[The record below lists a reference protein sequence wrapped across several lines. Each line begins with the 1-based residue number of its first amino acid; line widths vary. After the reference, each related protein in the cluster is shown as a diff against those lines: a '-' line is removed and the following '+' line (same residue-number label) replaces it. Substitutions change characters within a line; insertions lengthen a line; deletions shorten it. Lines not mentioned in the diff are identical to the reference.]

1 MTDEFD
7 YEAEDEFIERDDEH
21 PGKARV
27 ADLRSMND
35 EILNKHRNTMLKGIN
50 ASLADGKLSEILD
63 LPILT
68 EQLLH
73 TDIHVTDMK
82 FYNLN
87 RTDMLAD
94 IRFWTE
100 LMVMDKGKEISVAE
114 DLGCTLW
121 FSFCKKRISCV
132 YKGTWDLFNAPAR
145 QMFPELSPYLSVIV
159 EKSVKESRADQFW
172 MRYCKTA
179 LNAPY
184 LRTPETLAAAMGLQI
199 DKTSETMARSSC
211 LYFRKKRE
219 KVFQQPECGDAE
231 IKEMETVIPA
241 DTIIIEVNDK
251 GNSIAPTLD
260 LFTHCVRY
268 EYQYKFFMLQG
279 MDRDALSDL
288 PKVWLPED
296 KAKSI
301 AKVMREIS
309 SMPVRIAYSIMLPHD
324 FMSDYIRDHREE
336 AAKVKRYL
344 NYDSHSAA
352 RLAEIG
358 KMFHNDYPNIWCR
371 WIRARMLQLGHTQAR
386 GIFNSTDGHWIDAF
400 GFSDDELC
408 GNKFTLAIGYRDRM
422 LNLFYR
428 DPYFRK
434 IMETGDYVFADG
446 LIVRNQADYVMET
459 SRGARPTP
467 KANKQADSCSLRFS
481 MRWIPKFGKYTYRF
495 GKINYDLAL
504 QSQGDMNGSTYEAEQ
519 KTSREQQIARLE
531 SMPTFHEALADL
543 VQTRSSVQT
552 LAWESMLSKERIK
565 ELIESEMNDYWPDEV
580 FALCVGLHLEP
591 YLSYPLLKKAKVT
604 FQEDKDGSDRSYRR
618 AMLCCLFKE
627 SVPQICRYIA
637 TQNARQD
644 TIRIP
649 ELLLR
654 N

>member
-1 MTDEFD
+1 MAEEFD
-7 YEAEDEFIERDDEH
+7 YEADDDFIERDDEH

-35 EILNKHRNTMLKGIN
+35 EILNKHRDMILKGIN
-50 ASLADGKLSEILD
+50 GSLADGKLSEMLD

-68 EQLLH
+68 EQLWH

-94 IRFWTE
+94 VRFWTE
-100 LMVMDKGKEISVAE
+100 LTVMDQRKEISVVE

-121 FSFCKKRISCV
+121 FSFAKGKITCE
-132 YKGTWDLFNAPAR
+132 YKGTWDLFNAPVR
-145 QMFPELSPYLSVIV
+145 QMFPELSPYLSVNV
-159 EKSVKESRADQFW
+159 ERSVKESRADQFW
-172 MRYCKTA
+172 MRYCKAA
-179 LNAPY
+179 LNDPY
-184 LRTPETLAAAMGLQI
+184 LRIPETLAAAMGLKI
-199 DKTSETMARSSC
+199 DKTSETLVRSSC
-211 LYFRKKRE
+211 LYFRKSRE
-219 KVFQQPECGDAE
+219 KVFQQPECGDSE
-231 IKEMETVIPA
+231 IKEMEAAIPA
-241 DTIIIEVNDK
+241 DTIVIEVNDK
-251 GNSIAPTLD
+251 GNSLAPALD

-288 PKVWLPED
+288 PKVWLAEE
-296 KAKSI
+296 KAKAV

-358 KMFHNDYPNIWCR
+358 KMFHNDYPNIWCG
-371 WIRARMLQLGHTQAR
+371 WIRTRMLQLGHTQAR

-408 GNKFTLAIGYRDRM
+408 GNKFTLAVGYRARM
-422 LNLFYR
+422 LNLFYK

-446 LIVRNQADYVMET
+446 LIVRNHTDYVMET

-467 KANKQADSCSLRFS
+467 RANKQADSCCLRFS
-481 MRWIPKFGKYTYRF
+481 MKWIPKFGSYTYRF
-495 GKINYDLAL
+495 GKINYDLAM
-504 QSQGDMNGSTYEAEQ
+504 QSRSNIDGSIYEAEQ

-531 SMPTFHEALADL
+531 SAPTFHVALADL
-543 VQTRSSVQT
+543 IRTRSSIRM
-552 LAWESMLSKERIK
+552 LARESMLPEERVK
-565 ELIESEMNDYWPDEV
+565 ALCKSEMDHYQLDEV
-580 FALCVGLHLEP
+580 FALCIGLHLEP
-591 YLSYPLLKKAKVT
+591 YLSYPLIKKANVT
-604 FQEDKDGSDRSYRR
+604 FRENKDGSDISYRR

-627 SVPQICRYIA
+627 SVPQICQYIE
-637 TQNARQD
+637 TQNARRD
-644 TIRIP
+644 AFGIP
-649 ELLLR
+649 NLRLR